1 MGLSDMDFFAL
12 LQLDWNTFKLFCI
25 FMWQIFLPFLTEV
38 GHEVCAKSCPLFR
51 ESRRQHF
58 LHLNRYVPRAL
69 STLFTSK
76 RAAATAAEKW
86 SQTYFDLNQF
96 SCDVFQVTCNCNIV
110 ACRTQIVLPAFWRGK
125 PKYQRIPKLPPF
137 IKPQKPQWQNKA
149 GQEAEWRR
157 RLIFVKNVHNYC
169 SKRQRERKKRQIRD
183 KFLSL
188 SSFAPLLCFSP

>member
-1 MGLSDMDFFAL
+1 MCLVPFQLCL
-12 LQLDWNTFKLFCI
+12 LPKVQQQQQQKNDHKHILILTNFPVMYFKL
-25 FMWQIFLPFLTEV
+25 PAT
-38 GHEVCAKSCPLFR
+38 
-51 ESRRQHF
+51 
-58 LHLNRYVPRAL
+58 
-69 STLFTSK
+69 K
-76 RAAATAAEKW
+76 R
-86 SQTYFDLNQF
+86 
-96 SCDVFQVTCNCNIV
+96 CNIV
-110 ACRTQIVLPAFWRGK
+110 ACRTQIVLPGK

-188 SSFAPLLCFSP
+188 SSFAPLLCLSP